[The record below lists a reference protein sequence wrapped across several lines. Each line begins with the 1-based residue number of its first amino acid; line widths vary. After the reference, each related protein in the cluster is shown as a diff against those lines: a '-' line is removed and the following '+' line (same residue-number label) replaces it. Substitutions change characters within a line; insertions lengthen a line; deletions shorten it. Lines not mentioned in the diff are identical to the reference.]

1 MKKAAIL
8 PVALLGLLSDS
19 EAFGQVINVGAHS
32 LLPDTPG
39 QTIEIRVSGGAA
51 VQGVDFNVQ
60 IADGFPTGGTV
71 DGPNITGVDIIGTA
85 LNPTIFFGNANAPQV
100 LRQDP
105 QMWSLFTTT
114 QSGTVV
120 ANGLL
125 GILTIDTTGWFTG
138 NWTLALGNT
147 QEGPTDF
154 TLVNATITDGSI
166 TVVPEPVSS
175 VAVATLLLAGA
186 VFLRRRRNG

>member
-1 MKKAAIL
+1 MKEAAIL

-19 EAFGQVINVGAHS
+19 EAFGQVINVGAHT

-51 VQGVDFNVQ
+51 VQAVDFNVQ

-85 LNPTIFFGNANAPQV
+85 LNPTIFFGNANAPTT

-125 GILTIDTTGWFTG
+125 GILTVDTTGWFSG

-147 QEGPTDF
+147 QEGATDF
-154 TLVNATITDGSI
+154 TSLDRKS
-166 TVVPEPVSS
+166 VV
-175 VAVATLLLAGA
+175 
-186 VFLRRRRNG
+186 